1 MTDILTLIHMLRTTL
16 HTPTRH
22 RVHKHKHMLR
32 RIVNAMLSRAGTTS
46 LYKVRAHVGV
56 AGNELADT
64 AARIAAEAQGADD
77 TEDAAV
83 ELQGALPGG
92 HTSLTQHADAAAS
105 RPGIAA
111 SWLRYPVSKPGGDEG
126 AAPDLWNF
134 DELKHQVA
142 RWIQPILSAALLTR
156 HTARSAAC
164 KRLHDQRT
172 DLAQLPGSSF
182 DTPALAGRDPQAWS
196 APGPYTLD
204 SSPAPLVG
212 ITSTLPWHHVSL
224 AMQLRWGQLFTR
236 ARAHRLYPTK
246 HPDPTCGLCQDRPP
260 ETIPHCF
267 GACAHPVIHGLRC
280 KRHGALVKCLV
291 DTIAAGGLGDRLLY
305 HDSELGDR
313 TARNLPGFLPRHQG
327 HTTPDIIFLPAM
339 EPNRAHTISLS
350 QLTPEERVLV
360 CVEVTHAADTR
371 LSAAVADKLE
381 QHSSWMHYL
390 VQQGWQVTCFPVAVS
405 HSGLVTSTA
414 RAALERCGVEPRQA
428 ATAVRRLVRSALA
441 CNVQIRTS
449 RRSLY
454 AQTQPTAQNPPDPA

>member
-1 MTDILTLIHMLRTTL
+1 MLKQLKSAGRESWEIGQTVL
-16 HTPTRH
+16 H
-22 RVHKHKHMLR
+22 
-32 RIVNAMLSRAGTTS
+32 
-46 LYKVRAHVGV
+46 
-56 AGNELADT
+56 LACT
-64 AARIAAEAQGADD
+64 Q
-77 TEDAAV
+77 V
-83 ELQGALPGG
+83 EL
-92 HTSLTQHADAAAS
+92 TSSAGMQ
-105 RPGIAA
+105 
-111 SWLRYPVSKPGGDEG
+111 
-126 AAPDLWNF
+126 
-134 DELKHQVA
+134 ELNTSN
-142 RWIQPILSAALLTR
+142 P
-156 HTARSAAC
+156 
-164 KRLHDQRT
+164 
-172 DLAQLPGSSF
+172 LAFP
-182 DTPALAGRDPQAWS
+182 
-196 APGPYTLD
+196 
-204 SSPAPLVG
+204 
-212 ITSTLPWHHVSL
+212 
-224 AMQLRWGQLFTR
+224 
-236 ARAHRLYPTK
+236 
-246 HPDPTCGLCQDRPP
+246 PP

-280 KRHGALVKCLV
+280 KRHGASVKCLV

-313 TARNLPGFLPRHQG
+313 TARNLPGFVPRHQG

-414 RAALERCGVEPRQA
+414 RAALERCGVAPRQA

-441 CNVQIRTS
+441 YNVQIRTS

-454 AQTQPTAQNPPDPA
+454 AQTPPAAQNPPDPA

>member
-1 MTDILTLIHMLRTTL
+1 MT
-16 HTPTRH
+16 
-22 RVHKHKHMLR
+22 K
-32 RIVNAMLSRAGTTS
+32 
-46 LYKVRAHVGV
+46 
-56 AGNELADT
+56 
-64 AARIAAEAQGADD
+64 
-77 TEDAAV
+77 
-83 ELQGALPGG
+83 GG
-92 HTSLTQHADAAAS
+92 LFST
-105 RPGIAA
+105 
-111 SWLRYPVSKPGGDEG
+111 GGDRATAWRLICPQS
-126 AAPDLWNF
+126 AAHSA
-134 DELKHQVA
+134 ELKTSSTSQSLH
-142 RWIQPILSAALLTR
+142 LS
-156 HTARSAAC
+156 SQS
-164 KRLHDQRT
+164 LH
-172 DLAQLPGSSF
+172 LSSQS
-182 DTPALAGRDPQAWS
+182 LH
-196 APGPYTLD
+196 L
-204 SSPAPLVG
+204 SSQ
-212 ITSTLPWHHVSL
+212 SL
-224 AMQLRWGQLFTR
+224 
-236 ARAHRLYPTK
+236 
-246 HPDPTCGLCQDRPP
+246 
-260 ETIPHCF
+260 
-267 GACAHPVIHGLRC
+267 HPVIHGLRC
-280 KRHGALVKCLV
+280 KRHGASVKCLV

-414 RAALERCGVEPRQA
+414 RAALERCGVAPRQA

-441 CNVQIRTS
+441 YNVQIRTS